1 MSIIRLRNS
10 KWCNES
16 SIQQILTNEKYI
28 GDALLQKA
36 FTINVLD
43 KKCSSN
49 NCQRPKYYV
58 EGSHEAIISK
68 DVFMRVQSEI
78 ARRAN
83 LNPDGKRRI
92 HSSRYAQG
100 KGQNLWRFLQVVQ
113 LPEGR

>member
-10 KWCNES
+10 KWYES

-43 KKCSSN
+43 KKCSPN
-49 NCQRPKYYV
+49 HCQRPKYCV

>member
-10 KWCNES
+10 KWYES

-43 KKCSSN
+43 KKCSPN
-49 NCQRPKYYV
+49 NGKRPKSYV

-92 HSSRYAQG
+92 HSSRDAQG